1 MNREEF
7 LRQLEE
13 LLYDIPE
20 NERRDAMEYYRN
32 YFEDAGPQN
41 EEKII
46 EELGSPQEVSS
57 GIKKDLFGENYKE
70 YDFAEKKE
78 AGRGPRGDKTVRN
91 ILIAVILVLTFPVW
105 IGLVVSV
112 FGLLVAG
119 GACVL
124 ALSIAVIA
132 LIGVFMIVGIVF
144 GGVGIGQMAVGFPAL
159 GLIFLGL
166 GLLMAAAAIVGLVV
180 AVYIMGLA
188 FPCIL
193 RTIVRLCKKPF
204 QKRGASI

>member
-1 MNREEF
+1 M
-7 LRQLEE
+7 
-13 LLYDIPE
+13 
-20 NERRDAMEYYRN
+20 
-32 YFEDAGPQN
+32 
-41 EEKII
+41 
-46 EELGSPQEVSS
+46 S
-57 GIKKDLFGENYKE
+57 
-70 YDFAEKKE
+70 
-78 AGRGPRGDKTVRN
+78 
-91 ILIAVILVLTFPVW
+91 LVLTFPVW

-124 ALSIAVIA
+124 ALSIVVIA